1 MFIDCRCVNEEFC
14 VECYKIAIVNSSSFG
29 KYFPEQLERLKKI
42 GEVQSFIFD
51 NDINGKELATAV
63 NGFNI
68 IIASVRP
75 FFNKEFFDN
84 KDALLLLSRHG
95 IGFNNVDVI
104 AAKAHGTIVTI
115 VPPLIERD
123 AVAENAVANLMA
135 IVRKTIES
143 QSAVKANKWAERATF
158 LGINLTGK
166 TVGII
171 GCGNI
176 GSRVAE
182 ILKFGF
188 NARLLVADPKINH
201 GWAQK
206 VGAEVVDL
214 DHLLSNADII
224 SLNAS
229 LNESSKYLLKDKEFS
244 LMKKGVY
251 ITNTARAELIEQD
264 AILKALDAGI
274 VAGYATDV
282 MYNEPSFND
291 HPFVKHDK
299 VLVTPHTSAYTIEC
313 LQGMGEKCVADIEHL
328 VTNTILNNVVS

>member
-1 MFIDCRCVNEEFC
+1 MRCV
-14 VECYKIAIVNSSSFG
+14 VSRYKIAIVNSSSFG

-42 GEVQSFIFD
+42 GEIESFVFD
-51 NDINGKELATAV
+51 NDISGKDLANAL

-84 KDALLLLSRHG
+84 KDELLLLSRHG
-95 IGFNNVDVI
+95 IGFNNVDVV

-115 VPPLIERD
+115 VPPLVERD

-135 IVRKTIES
+135 LIRHTVDS
-143 QSAVKANKWAERATF
+143 QAAVKANEWVKRASF
-158 LGINLTGK
+158 LGINVTGK
-166 TVGII
+166 TVGVI

-182 ILKFGF
+182 ILKFGY
-188 NARLLVADPKINH
+188 NARLLVVDPNVNKE
-201 GWAQK
+201 WANK
-206 VGAEVVDL
+206 VGAEVVEL
-214 DHLLSNADII
+214 DYLLANADVI
-224 SLNAS
+224 SLNAA
-229 LNESSKYLLKDKEFS
+229 LTESSKYLLKAPQFS

-264 AILKALDAGI
+264 ALLNALDSNI

-282 MYNEPSFND
+282 MYSEPSFND
-291 HPFVKHDK
+291 HPFVKHSK

-313 LQGMGEKCVADIEHL
+313 LKGMGDKCVADVENL
-328 VTNTILNNVVS
+328 VSSVPLESVVS

>member
-1 MFIDCRCVNEEFC
+1 MKR
-14 VECYKIAIVNSSSFG
+14 YKIAIVNSSSFG
-29 KYFPEQLERLKKI
+29 KYFPEQLQRLKKI
-42 GEVQSFIFD
+42 GDVESFVFD
-51 NDINGKELATAV
+51 NDISGKDLAAAL

-84 KDALLLLSRHG
+84 KDELHLISRHG

-115 VPPLIERD
+115 VPALVERD
-123 AVAENAVANLMA
+123 AVAENAVTNLLA
-135 IVRKTIES
+135 LIRHTVAS
-143 QSAVKANKWAERATF
+143 QKAVKHNEWAKRASF
-158 LGINLTGK
+158 LGINVTGK
-166 TVGII
+166 TVGVI

-188 NARLLVADPKINH
+188 NTRLLVVDPKIDQE
-201 GWAQK
+201 WAK
-206 VGAEVVDL
+206 KTKAEVVDL
-214 DHLLSNADII
+214 DYLLANSDII

-229 LNESSKYLLKDKEFS
+229 LNESNKYLLKDREFF

-264 AILKALDAGI
+264 AMLKALDADI

-282 MYNEPSFND
+282 MYTEPSFND
-291 HPFVKHDK
+291 HPFVKHSK
-299 VLVTPHTSAYTIEC
+299 ILVTPHTSAYTIEC
-313 LQGMGEKCVADIEHL
+313 LQGMGEKCVSDVENL
-328 VTNTILNNVVS
+328 VANVALKSVVS